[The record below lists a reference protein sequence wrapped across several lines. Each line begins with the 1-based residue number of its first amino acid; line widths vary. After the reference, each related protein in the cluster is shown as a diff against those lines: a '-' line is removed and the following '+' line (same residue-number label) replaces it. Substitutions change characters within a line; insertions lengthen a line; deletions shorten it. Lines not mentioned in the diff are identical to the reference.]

1 VEKYRK
7 EIITA
12 IGLLVL
18 AVALHLLHY
27 AIFHDMHH
35 LLLYGLGDLAFL
47 PIEVLI
53 VTFIFHRVLEWHNK
67 KVIASKINM
76 IIGSFFSEMGMGL
89 PRMFIS
95 MDKNQEKIKNKL
107 HVSNQWKEK
116 NFTKE
121 ERFFSGCKPEIQAAA
136 SGLKDLRELLL
147 TKRSFLAEL
156 MQSPVLIE
164 HKSFTN
170 LLLAVFHL
178 TEELHYRKDLGKSPK
193 SALEHLGGNI
203 ERAYRRILAEWLG
216 CLYGLKVSYPY
227 LFSLALR
234 LNPLVG
240 KIDVLV
246 R

>member
-95 MDKNQEKIKNKL
+95 MDKNQEKI
-107 HVSNQWKEK
+107 SCMYQ
-116 NFTKE
+116 T
-121 ERFFSGCKPEIQAAA
+121 SG
-136 SGLKDLRELLL
+136 
-147 TKRSFLAEL
+147 KRR
-156 MQSPVLIE
+156 
-164 HKSFTN
+164 T
-170 LLLAVFHL
+170 
-178 TEELHYRKDLGKSPK
+178 SPK
-193 SALEHLGGNI
+193 KSGFFPAVSLKFRLRRLG
-203 ERAYRRILAEWLG
+203 
-216 CLYGLKVSYPY
+216 
-227 LFSLALR
+227 
-234 LNPLVG
+234 
-240 KIDVLV
+240 
-246 R
+246 